1 MPLKSRL
8 LTGLGLAA
16 IASSAIAVSAGADV
30 TPNLRAKSVK
40 VKVADD
46 FFAPSDLTIKKG
58 TTVKWKWDPLNTN
71 THNVVLTKKRPK
83 GVKKG
88 DFRSSSGSI
97 GVKFNRK
104 FKKPGAY
111 GFICTFHRS
120 VMTMDVKVK
129 K

>member
-1 MPLKSRL
+1 VPLKSRL
-8 LTGLGLAA
+8 LSGLGLAA
-16 IASSAIAVSAGADV
+16 IATSAIAVSAGADV
-30 TPNLRAKSVK
+30 TPNPRAKTAK

-46 FFAPSDLTIKKG
+46 FFAPTDLTIKKG
-58 TTVKWKWDPLNTN
+58 TKVKWKWDSMNTN

-88 DFRSSSGSI
+88 DFKSASGSV

-104 FKKPGAY
+104 FKKPGTY

-120 VMTMDVKVK
+120 IMTMDVTVK